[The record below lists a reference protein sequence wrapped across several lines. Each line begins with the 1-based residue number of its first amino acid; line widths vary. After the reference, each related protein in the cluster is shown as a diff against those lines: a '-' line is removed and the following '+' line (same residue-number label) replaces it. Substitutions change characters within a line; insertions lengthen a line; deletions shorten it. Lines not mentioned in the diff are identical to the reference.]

1 MAELRIPAAQS
12 LQVAVGQHKVLRNTY
27 LLLALSMVPTMIGA
41 MIGINMQVSFMA
53 TNPIMGSLLFL
64 AGAFGFFY
72 AIEKTKNSGVG
83 VALLLAFTFFMG
95 LWLSQILQ
103 VALSFRNGG
112 QIIGLA
118 AGGTAAIFFTLAGI
132 ATVTRRDFS
141 FMGKFLMIG
150 AVLFMIA
157 VIANLF
163 FQVPAASLTISAIA
177 VLLFS
182 GFILYDVSRII
193 HGGETNYIS
202 ATLSLYLSIY
212 NLFASLVHL
221 LLAFTGQRE

>member
-1 MAELRIPAAQS
+1 MAELRIPAVQS
-12 LQVAVGQHKVLRNTY
+12 TQVAVSQHKVLRNTY

-41 MIGINMQVSFMA
+41 MIGVNMQVSFMA
-53 TNPIMGSLLFL
+53 TNPIMGGLLFL

-202 ATLSLYLSIY
+202 ATLGLYLSIY
-212 NLFASLVHL
+212 NLFTSLVHL

>member
-12 LQVAVGQHKVLRNTY
+12 SQVAVAQHKVLRNTY
-27 LLLALSMVPTMIGA
+27 MLLALSMVPTMIGA

-53 TNPIMGSLLFL
+53 TNPIMGGLLFL

-72 AIEKTKNSGVG
+72 AIEKTKNSGLG

-103 VALSFRNGG
+103 VALSFGNGG

-141 FMGKFLMIG
+141 FMGNFLTIG
-150 AVLFMIA
+150 AVLFLIA
-157 VIANLF
+157 IVANLF
-163 FQVPAASLTISAIA
+163 FQVPAVSLTISAVA

-202 ATLSLYLSIY
+202 ATLGLYLSIY
-212 NLFASLVHL
+212 NLFVSLLHL